1 MARPVAR
8 TLADM
13 TALATLLLLAL
24 FGYLIYRYAP
34 SRDERAF
41 RLERFHPGTP
51 MSDQTLSYYDH
62 QRRYSDLAAIYGH
75 SDVPDPDSPS
85 MAKSTAIAP
94 RPPASALGLS
104 SRKAA
109 SPAPGQC
116 GGSTRPSM
124 SAPVARRAVPGG
136 ARRLEGTSKAS
147 SE

>member
-13 TALATLLLLAL
+13 TALATLLLLVL

-34 SRDERAF
+34 SRDEHAF

-75 SDVPDPDSPS
+75 SDVPDPDLPS
-85 MAKSTAIAP
+85 AEKSTAIAP
-94 RPPASALGLS
+94 RPQASALGPS

-109 SPAPGQC
+109 PPAPGQC
-116 GGSTRPSM
+116 GGSTRPST
-124 SAPVARRAVPGG
+124 SAPVARHAEPAGLRRA
-136 ARRLEGTSKAS
+136 EGTSKAS
-147 SE
+147 SK